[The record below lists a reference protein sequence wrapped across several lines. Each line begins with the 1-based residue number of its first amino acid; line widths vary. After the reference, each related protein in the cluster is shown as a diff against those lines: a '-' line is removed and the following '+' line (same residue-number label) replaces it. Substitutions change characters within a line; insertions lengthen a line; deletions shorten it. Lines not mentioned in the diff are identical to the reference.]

1 MKYCSKFP
9 LPETSTTYIEFFRY
23 NPKVSNFRHVRNCQY
38 IKISR
43 TTFVVMFLV
52 YLLLTKLHTPGCSDF
67 TVITM
72 ETKANKDVT

>member
-1 MKYCSKFP
+1 MKCSKFP
-9 LPETSTTYIEFFRY
+9 LPETSTKYIEFFGH
-23 NPKVSNFRHVRNCQY
+23 NPKVSNFRHVCNCQY

-43 TTFVVMFLV
+43 TTFVVMFLI
-52 YLLLTKLHTPGCSDF
+52 YLLLTKLHTTGCSDV